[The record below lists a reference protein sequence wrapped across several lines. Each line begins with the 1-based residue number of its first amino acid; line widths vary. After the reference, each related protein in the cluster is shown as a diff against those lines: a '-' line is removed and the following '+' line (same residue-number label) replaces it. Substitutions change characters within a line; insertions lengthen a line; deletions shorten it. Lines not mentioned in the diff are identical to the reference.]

1 MKKYLS
7 LILATIFMFTLV
19 SCDFYYETELEAY
32 YYDKI
37 KEEYEFDYNKI
48 FFENVVKE
56 GVEKIN
62 NETNPEKKKELEQL
76 YKEKMD
82 MMILTEEEQI
92 NLIEIVSPYKYN
104 LGVSL
109 KLFYYLG
116 EYSGTYVFI
125 MDGGPN
131 EAIGHGHRILGYEFD
146 YGKSNFI
153 LATRGDKVYYL
164 GDAYDAGLL
173 EDDVIEDIYSK
184 YLLVIDDIEDRYYS

>member
-1 MKKYLS
+1 MKKYSL

-37 KEEYEFDYNKI
+37 KEE
-48 FFENVVKE
+48 
-56 GVEKIN
+56 
-62 NETNPEKKKELEQL
+62 
-76 YKEKMD
+76 
-82 MMILTEEEQI
+82 
-92 NLIEIVSPYKYN
+92 
-104 LGVSL
+104 
-109 KLFYYLG
+109 
-116 EYSGTYVFI
+116 
-125 MDGGPN
+125 
-131 EAIGHGHRILGYEFD
+131 YEFD